1 MAVGSGETL
10 TVVVDTYGI
19 PTTSIECRF
28 AGLGEGIT
36 GPRLC
41 TLKGLELKM
50 SLKNISQGILVTKQN
65 DNIILY

>member
-10 TVVVDTYGI
+10 TVVMDTYGI

-36 GPRLC
+36 GPGLRA
-41 TLKGLELKM
+41 LKGIELKM
-50 SLKNISQGILVTKQN
+50 SLKNILQGNLITKQN